1 MGYAGC
7 MRWLGTVLLLAGMA
21 VAQGPDAALMAKA
34 QAGDAAAQLA
44 AGEALTKQAAQADP
58 DERAERMAAAT
69 ALVRKAAEQGLVAA
83 EVRLA
88 ECYRDGRGV
97 GRDAAQAA
105 GWYKRAADAGDA
117 TAQGTLGTMYAM
129 GLGVEQND
137 AEAYFWFAV
146 AAGSEGPNQQKYAAN
161 RQQVGTRITAGEQ
174 AEVERRVKKW
184 RAAHAAAPARP

>member
-1 MGYAGC
+1 MARLGYAGC
-7 MRWLGTVLLLAGMA
+7 MRWVGMVLLLVGMTAA
-21 VAQGPDAALMAKA
+21 VAQGPDAAVLAKA

-44 AGEALTKQAAQADP
+44 VGEALTKQAAQADP
-58 DERAERMAAAT
+58 DERAARLAEAT
-69 ALVRKAAEQGLVAA
+69 VWVRKAAEQGLVAA

-105 GWYKRAADAGDA
+105 QWYRRAAEAGNT

-129 GLGVEQND
+129 GLGVERDD

-146 AAGSEGPNQQKYAAN
+146 AAEVEGPNQQKYAAN
-161 RQQVGTRITAGEQ
+161 RQQVGTRITAEEL
-174 AEVERRVKKW
+174 AEVQRRVKKW
-184 RAAHAAAPARP
+184 RVAHP